1 MNQQEKQNVNTRPCY
16 RKVIDRTTYVV
27 HVYFKEAA
35 KETFKEKI
43 KRLLQEEAKNA

>member
-16 RKVIDRTTYVV
+16 RKVIDRTTYV
-27 HVYFKEAA
+27 YFKEAA
-35 KETFKEKI
+35 KETFKKKI